1 MDGARAVPWAFRAS
15 LRERI
20 FEPMATLFRAAVM
33 MSVLVGL
40 PGAWIYYG
48 PLPSSAQRVV
58 DRFVTIAKEATGWKS
73 AEPAAKPAWDFTKSE
88 PIVGELKTAGMHP
101 AAHQGQL
108 PPSQVASAL
117 APAFGSALPPVEPPP
132 EPAAPATLV
141 ERVEPL
147 LQQLRQ
153 LGVAKYDLE
162 RWGGEG
168 KLYRFHCEMPIS
180 GGSLT
185 QQFEAV
191 TGDPEAS
198 VEQVVTEVSQWRLA
212 RQVGGM

>member
-1 MDGARAVPWAFRAS
+1 MDGARAMPWAFRAS
-15 LRERI
+15 LRKRI
-20 FEPMATLFRAAVM
+20 FELMATLFRAAVM

-88 PIVGELKTAGMHP
+88 PIVGQTAGMNP
-101 AAHQGQL
+101 AAHQEQ
-108 PPSQVASAL
+108 
-117 APAFGSALPPVEPPP
+117 APGFGSALPPAE
-132 EPAAPATLV
+132 APAPAPPTTLA

-147 LQQLRQ
+147 LVQLRQ
-153 LGVAKYDLE
+153 LGVAEYALE

-212 RQVGGM
+212 RQAGGM

>member
-1 MDGARAVPWAFRAS
+1 
-15 LRERI
+15 
-20 FEPMATLFRAAVM
+20 MATLFRAAVM

-73 AEPAAKPAWDFTKSE
+73 AEPVAKPAWDFTKSE
-88 PIVGELKTAGMHP
+88 PIVGEQGAGMSQQTAGMNP
-101 AAHQGQL
+101 AARHEH
-108 PPSQVASAL
+108 SQSPVSEL
-117 APAFGSALPPVEPPP
+117 APKFGSALPPVEA
-132 EPAAPATLV
+132 PAPAPPATLA

-147 LQQLRQ
+147 LVQLRQ

-168 KLYRFHCEMPIS
+168 KLYRFQCEMPIS

-191 TGDPEAS
+191 SADPEVS

-212 RQVGGM
+212 RQTGGM

>member
-1 MDGARAVPWAFRAS
+1 
-15 LRERI
+15 
-20 FEPMATLFRAAVM
+20 MATLFRAAVM

-73 AEPAAKPAWDFTKSE
+73 AEPAVKPAWDFTKSE
-88 PIVGELKTAGMHP
+88 PIVGAERAPSQVAGMNQKTAGMNP
-101 AAHQGQL
+101 AARIEQSQ
-108 PPSQVASAL
+108 PSTEQTSATI
-117 APAFGSALPPVEPPP
+117 APGFGSALPPVE
-132 EPAAPATLV
+132 APAPAPPTTLA

-147 LQQLRQ
+147 LVQLRQ
-153 LGVAKYDLE
+153 LGVAEYALE

-191 TGDPEAS
+191 TADPEAS
-198 VEQVVTEVSQWRLA
+198 VEQVVTEVSQWRVA
-212 RQVGGM
+212 RQAGGM

>member
-1 MDGARAVPWAFRAS
+1 
-15 LRERI
+15 
-20 FEPMATLFRAAVM
+20 MATLFRAAVM
-33 MSVLVGL
+33 LAVLVGL

-73 AEPAAKPAWDFTKSE
+73 AEPATKPAWDFTKSE
-88 PIVGELKTAGMHP
+88 PIVGEHVGGMNQQTAGMNP
-101 AAHQGQL
+101 AARSEQ
-108 PPSQVASAL
+108 L
-117 APAFGSALPPVEPPP
+117 APGFGSALPPVETP
-132 EPAAPATLV
+132 EPATPTTLA

-147 LQQLRQ
+147 LVQLRQ
-153 LGVAKYDLE
+153 LGVAEYALE

-191 TGDPEAS
+191 TADPEAS
-198 VEQVVTEVSQWRLA
+198 VEQVVTEVSQWRVA
-212 RQVGGM
+212 RQAGGM

>member
-1 MDGARAVPWAFRAS
+1 
-15 LRERI
+15 
-20 FEPMATLFRAAVM
+20 MATLFRAAVM

-58 DRFVTIAKEATGWKS
+58 DRFVTIAKEATGWRS

-88 PIVGELKTAGMHP
+88 PIVGQTDGVNPGTAGVNP
-101 AAHQGQL
+101 AARSEQ
-108 PPSQVASAL
+108 L
-117 APAFGSALPPVEPPP
+117 APNFGSALPPVEAPQPAPP
-132 EPAAPATLV
+132 ETLV

-147 LQQLRQ
+147 LHQLRQ
-153 LGVAKYDLE
+153 LGVVRYDLKY
-162 RWGGEG
+162 WGQEG
-168 KLYRFHCEMPIS
+168 KLYRFDCEMPIG

-198 VEQVVTEVSQWRLA
+198 VEQVVTEVTQWRLA
-212 RQVGGM
+212 RQTGGM

>member
-1 MDGARAVPWAFRAS
+1 
-15 LRERI
+15 
-20 FEPMATLFRAAVM
+20 MATLFRAAVM

-88 PIVGELKTAGMHP
+88 PIIGEQGAGMSQQTAGMNP
-101 AAHQGQL
+101 AAHSEQ
-108 PPSQVASAL
+108 L

-212 RQVGGM
+212 RQAGGM